1 MKHFLKFFL
10 AVSLSLSCT
19 LSAFSQTD
27 SIDIFIQHQMQKR
40 RIPGLQLAIVRDG
53 KIIKTGYYGIA
64 NIQDSIAVTK
74 KQYLQSTP
82 LLRHL
87 WALLFYNLWK
97 KEN

>member
-1 MKHFLKFFL
+1 
-10 AVSLSLSCT
+10 
-19 LSAFSQTD
+19 
-27 SIDIFIQHQMQKR
+27 MQKR